1 MALPI
6 TAVFADLP
14 DPRRQ
19 TANTLH
25 SLTDILVIGVCATIS
40 GAETWEQMAEYGRR
54 KEAFFARFLALAN
67 GVPSH
72 DTFYRVFCALDPDA
86 FAARFGRWL
95 AAACEGS
102 GLVPIAVDGKAVRGA
117 KRANAT
123 GCLCVVSAWA
133 TANRL
138 TLGQVVVPDGTSEIA
153 AIPDLLD
160 TLDLAGAIVTIDAAG
175 CQRANAEAIHQRDGY
190 YLLAVKGNQPTLRAA
205 VEGVFERACEAEF
218 NGVRHDTHVQIEDGH
233 GRHEERSVIVVRDP
247 DGLPPD
253 WPGVR
258 GVVQVCRERVV
269 GGVRTSTTH
278 YYLTNAGGSAAEF
291 AEWVRGHWGI
301 ENQLHWVLD
310 VAFREDASR
319 TRDLNAGANLAMMRR
334 VAVSLLKRAATKGSV
349 NTRRLI
355 AAWDDDFLL
364 QVLNGITPEHSA

>member
-1 MALPI
+1 MPLPI
-6 TAVFADLP
+6 AAVFADLP
-14 DPRRQ
+14 DPRRP
-19 TANTLH
+19 TANTRH
-25 SLTDILVIGVCATIS
+25 ALTDILVVATCAVIG

-54 KEAFFARFLALAN
+54 KKAFFDRFLTLAH
-67 GVPSH
+67 GIPSH

-86 FAARFGRWL
+86 FAVRFGRWV

-102 GLVPIAVDGKAVRGA
+102 GLVPIAIDGKAVRGA

-123 GCLCVVSAWA
+123 GCLSVVTAWA
-133 TANRL
+133 TAHRL

-160 TLDLAGAIVTIDAAG
+160 ALDLAGAVVTIDAAG

-190 YLLAVKGNQPTLRAA
+190 YLLAVKGNQPTLQAA
-205 VEGVFERACEAEF
+205 VEGVFARACEAEF
-218 NGVRHDTHVQIEDGH
+218 VGVRHDTHVSIEDGH
-233 GRHEERSVIVVRDP
+233 GRHEERSVTVVRNP

-269 GGVRTSTTH
+269 DGVRTSTTH

-291 AEWVRGHWGI
+291 AGWVRGHWGI
-301 ENQLHWVLD
+301 ENRLHWVLD
-310 VAFREDASR
+310 VAFREDQSR
-319 TRDLNAGANLAMMRR
+319 TRDRNAGANLALMRR

-349 NTRRLI
+349 QTRRLM

-364 QVLNGITPEHSA
+364 QVLNGIPEAHSA

>member
-1 MALPI
+1 MPLPI

-14 DPRRQ
+14 DPRRP
-19 TANTLH
+19 TANLRH
-25 SLTDILVIGVCATIS
+25 ALTDILAIAVCATIS
-40 GAETWEQMAEYGRR
+40 GADGWEQMAEYGRR
-54 KEAFFARFLALAN
+54 KKAFFERFLTLAH
-67 GVPSH
+67 GIPSH

-86 FAARFGRWL
+86 FAERFGRWV
-95 AAACEGS
+95 AAACQGS
-102 GLVPIAVDGKAVRGA
+102 GRVPIAIDGKAVRGA

-123 GCLCVVSAWA
+123 GCLSVVSAWA
-133 TANRL
+133 TAHRL

-153 AIPDLLD
+153 AIPDLLAA
-160 TLDLAGAIVTIDAAG
+160 LDLAGAIVTLDAAG

-218 NGVRHDTHVQIEDGH
+218 VGVRHDTHVTTESGH
-233 GRHEERSVIVVRDP
+233 GRQEERGVTVVYAP

-269 GGVRTSTTH
+269 DGVRASTTH

-301 ENQLHWVLD
+301 ENGLHWVLD
-310 VAFREDASR
+310 VAFREDQSR

-334 VAVSLLKRAATKGSV
+334 VAVSLLKRATTKGSV
-349 NTRRLI
+349 HDPPADGRLGRRLPTPGAERNTRS
-355 AAWDDDFLL
+355 
-364 QVLNGITPEHSA
+364 P